1 MTKFFITRIY
11 FYYIF
16 KIIIALLIG
25 LGSIIDIECLDAF
38 EFCVRGTLV
47 YFFLRIFAT
56 VCATATILGQAAQ
69 AAPPFRRRSS
79 SFGSAANER
88 EFWPAEELLL
98 ANLKFLFTGHAAS
111 LL

>member
-1 MTKFFITRIY
+1 M
-11 FYYIF
+11 
-16 KIIIALLIG
+16 LG
-25 LGSIIDIECLDAF
+25 LGSLGRIIDAQSLDGSASFAF
-38 EFCVRGTLV
+38 ARRLF
-47 YFFLRIFAT
+47 IFSSESLPR
-56 VCATATILGQAAQ
+56 CATATILGQAAQ

-79 SFGSAANER
+79 SFGSPASER